1 MSFGRSCVCKSSCIF
16 KICNLGVVVFVFPKK
31 MHKFKFKKCLN
42 QLLVADTIIFFIEPP
57 TSAQEVIVSNG
68 TMDCVCVC
76 KDTNQTVNEIM
87 QQRKTELTV
96 DTEALSSTLRKFYS
110 VPDSRPTS
118 TAIGA
123 LGAAMIGVLVAFIVL
138 PDLFSA
144 LYSILTH
151 FKNVKS

>member
-1 MSFGRSCVCKSSCIF
+1 MWWYLFFRKKKCISL
-16 KICNLGVVVFVFPKK
+16 N
-31 MHKFKFKKCLN
+31 FKKCLN
-42 QLLVADTIIFFIEPP
+42 QLLVADTISYFFIEPP
-57 TSAQEVIVSNG
+57 SAAQEVIVSNG

-87 QQRKTELTV
+87 QQRKSELTV
-96 DTEALSSTLRKFYS
+96 NTEALSSTLRKFYS
-110 VPDSRPTS
+110 APDSRPTS

-144 LYSILTH
+144 LYSIVTH
-151 FKNVKS
+151 FKNVKA